1 MKKLMLLLLL
11 IPICCFGQDEKS
23 SNKIAVE
30 KFIEQY
36 NSENYTAIFSMFA
49 EVMKDALPMDK
60 TSELFTTLNSQVGK
74 IENKEFI
81 RYENETYASYKTKFE
96 QAILTLNISLDQNEK
111 INGLFIKPYV
121 EEVYSKN
128 AINNLSEEENIISE
142 NQKNLIFD
150 KAKFFPNRTQISIA
164 LVENGKVRYYG
175 LKRHNDSISPIHN
188 YQNIFEIG
196 SISKVFTSNLLAR
209 TVIANKVNL
218 DDHIN
223 EYLGLQMKDD
233 VKISFQ
239 SLANHSSGLPR
250 LPSNFTTEK
259 LDTVNTVKVRHIL
272 IPYKGAYES
281 NSEVVRSKKA
291 AKKTADSISTLLKR
305 KEAEFKTFVHLS
317 AERKISNEYG
327 EIEFTY
333 FDSFVPKFRDFSFQN
348 KIGTIDVIETMYGF
362 HIIEILSRGENQKVV
377 NVRNLEDNPYKYY
390 DQFDLNNYLENLL
403 DIDEDTKGSY
413 LYSNLGVGILG
424 YTLAKIYGLNYEQ
437 LFQKYIFSKFKM
449 HSTTF
454 NIELLNNELVP
465 GLDGQGNEVSNWNFS
480 VLAPAGGILSN
491 VEDMAKYVLAQ
502 FDDSDQELRLMR
514 KKTIKIDS
522 QFDMGLGWHIINST
536 KSNDQLYTHG
546 GGTGGYTSSILVDLK
561 NEIGVVLLSNVS
573 AFNPANKKI
582 EVLSY
587 DLIKNMREK
596 YTQP

>member
-1 MKKLMLLLLL
+1 MKKLILLLLL
-11 IPICCFGQDEKS
+11 IPIYCSGQNQNS
-23 SNKIAVE
+23 SNEIVTD
-30 KFIEQY
+30 KFIEHY
-36 NSENYTAIFSMFA
+36 NAKDYTAIFSMFA
-49 EVMKDALPMDK
+49 EIMKDALPMDK

-81 RYENETYASYKTKFE
+81 KYENETYASYKTKFE
-96 QAILTLNISLDQNEK
+96 QAILTLNISLDENKK

-121 EEVYSKN
+121 EEVFSKE
-128 AINNLSEEENIISE
+128 AINNLLYEDSLISE
-142 NQKNLIFD
+142 DQKNLIFE
-150 KAKFFPNRTQISIA
+150 KAKFFPDKTQISIA
-164 LVENGKVRYYG
+164 LIEKGKVRYYG
-175 LKRHNDSISPIHN
+175 LKRFNDSISTFNN

-209 TVIANKVNL
+209 TVIANKIVLEDNINDYL
-218 DDHIN
+218 D
-223 EYLGLQMKDD
+223 LQIKND

-250 LPSNFTTEK
+250 LPSNLTTEK

-281 NSEVVRSKKA
+281 SSEVVRSKKA

-305 KEAEFKTFVHLS
+305 KDAEFKTLVYLS
-317 AERKISNEYG
+317 ADKKVSNEYG

-333 FDSFVPKFRDFSFQN
+333 FDNFAPKFRDFSFQN
-348 KIGTIDVIETMYGF
+348 NVGTIEVIETMYGF

-377 NVRNLEDNPYKYY
+377 NVRNLVDNPYKYY
-390 DQFDLNNYLENLL
+390 DQNDLKYYLENSLV
-403 DIDEDTKGSY
+403 IDEDTKGNY

-424 YTLAKIYGLNYEQ
+424 YTLAKIYGLSYEQ
-437 LFQKYIFSKFKM
+437 LFQKYIFSKYKM

-454 NIELLNNELVP
+454 NVELSKNELVP
-465 GLDGQGNEVSNWNFS
+465 GLDEQGNEVSNWNFS
-480 VLAPAGGILSN
+480 ILAPAGGILSN
-491 VEDMAKYVLAQ
+491 VEDLAKYVLAQ

-514 KKTIKIDS
+514 KKTIGIDG

-561 NEIGVVLLSNVS
+561 NEIGVVILSNVS
-573 AFNPANKKI
+573 AFNPAHEKI

-587 DLIKNMREK
+587 DLIKNIREK
-596 YTQP
+596 YTKS

>member
-1 MKKLMLLLLL
+1 MKKLILLLLL
-11 IPICCFGQDEKS
+11 IPIYCSGQNQNS
-23 SNKIAVE
+23 SNEIVTD
-30 KFIEQY
+30 KFIEHY
-36 NSENYTAIFSMFA
+36 NAKDYTAIFSMFA
-49 EVMKDALPMDK
+49 EIMKDALPMDK

-81 RYENETYASYKTKFE
+81 KYENETYASYKTKFE
-96 QAILTLNISLDQNEK
+96 QAILTLNISLDENKK

-121 EEVYSKN
+121 EEVFSKE
-128 AINNLSEEENIISE
+128 AINNLLYEDSLISE
-142 NQKNLIFD
+142 DQKNLIFE
-150 KAKFFPNRTQISIA
+150 KAKFFPDKTQISIA
-164 LVENGKVRYYG
+164 LIEKGKVRYYG
-175 LKRHNDSISPIHN
+175 LKRFNDSISTFNN

-209 TVIANKVNL
+209 TVIANKIVLEDNINDYL
-218 DDHIN
+218 D
-223 EYLGLQMKDD
+223 LQIKND

-250 LPSNFTTEK
+250 LPSNLTTEK

-281 NSEVVRSKKA
+281 SSEVVRSKKA

-305 KEAEFKTFVHLS
+305 KDAEFKTLVYLS
-317 AERKISNEYG
+317 ADKKVSNEYG

-333 FDSFVPKFRDFSFQN
+333 FDNFAPKFRDFSFQN
-348 KIGTIDVIETMYGF
+348 NVGTIEVIETMYGF

-377 NVRNLEDNPYKYY
+377 NVRNLVDNPYKYY
-390 DQFDLNNYLENLL
+390 DQNDLKYYLENSLV
-403 DIDEDTKGSY
+403 IDEDTKGSY

-424 YTLAKIYGLNYEQ
+424 YTLAKIYGLSYEQ
-437 LFQKYIFSKFKM
+437 LFQKYIFSKYKM

-454 NIELLNNELVP
+454 NVELSKNELVP
-465 GLDGQGNEVSNWNFS
+465 GLDEQGNEVSNWNFS
-480 VLAPAGGILSN
+480 ILAPAGGILSN
-491 VEDMAKYVLAQ
+491 VEDLAKYVLAQ

-514 KKTIKIDS
+514 KKTIGIDG

-561 NEIGVVLLSNVS
+561 NEIGVVILSNVS
-573 AFNPANKKI
+573 AFNPAHEKI

-587 DLIKNMREK
+587 DLIKNIREK
-596 YTQP
+596 YTKS

>member
-1 MKKLMLLLLL
+1 MKKLILLLLL
-11 IPICCFGQDEKS
+11 IPIYCSGQNQNS
-23 SNKIAVE
+23 SNEIVTD
-30 KFIEQY
+30 KFIEHY
-36 NSENYTAIFSMFA
+36 NAKDYTAIFSMFA
-49 EVMKDALPMDK
+49 EIMKDALPMDK

-81 RYENETYASYKTKFE
+81 KYENETYASYKTKFE
-96 QAILTLNISLDQNEK
+96 QAILTLNISLDENKK

-121 EEVYSKN
+121 EEVFSKE
-128 AINNLSEEENIISE
+128 AINNLLYEDSLISE
-142 NQKNLIFD
+142 DQKNLIFE
-150 KAKFFPNRTQISIA
+150 KAKFFPDKTQISIA
-164 LVENGKVRYYG
+164 LIEKGKVRYYG
-175 LKRHNDSISPIHN
+175 LKRFNDSISTFNN

-209 TVIANKVNL
+209 TVIANKIVLEDNINDYL
-218 DDHIN
+218 D
-223 EYLGLQMKDD
+223 LQIKND

-250 LPSNFTTEK
+250 LPSNLTTEK

-281 NSEVVRSKKA
+281 SSEVVRSKKA

-305 KEAEFKTFVHLS
+305 KDAEFKTLVYLS
-317 AERKISNEYG
+317 ADKKVSNEYG

-333 FDSFVPKFRDFSFQN
+333 FDNFAPKFRDFSFQN
-348 KIGTIDVIETMYGF
+348 NVGTIEVIETMYGF

-377 NVRNLEDNPYKYY
+377 NVRNLVDNPYKYY
-390 DQFDLNNYLENLL
+390 DQNDLKYYLENLL
-403 DIDEDTKGSY
+403 DIDENTKGSY

-424 YTLAKIYGLNYEQ
+424 YTLAKIYGLSYEQ
-437 LFQKYIFSKFKM
+437 LFQKYVFSKYKM

-454 NIELLNNELVP
+454 NVELSKNELVP
-465 GLDGQGNEVSNWNFS
+465 GLDEQGNEVSNWNFS
-480 VLAPAGGILSN
+480 ILAPAGGILSN
-491 VEDMAKYVLAQ
+491 VEDLAKYVLAQ

-514 KKTIKIDS
+514 KKTIGIDG

-561 NEIGVVLLSNVS
+561 NEIGVVILSNVS
-573 AFNPANKKI
+573 AFNPAHEKI

-587 DLIKNMREK
+587 DLIKNIREK
-596 YTQP
+596 YTKS

>member
-1 MKKLMLLLLL
+1 MKKLILLLLL
-11 IPICCFGQDEKS
+11 IPIYCSGQNQNS
-23 SNKIAVE
+23 SNEIVTD
-30 KFIEQY
+30 KFIEHY
-36 NSENYTAIFSMFA
+36 NAKDYTAIFSMFA
-49 EVMKDALPMDK
+49 EIMKDALPMDK

-81 RYENETYASYKTKFE
+81 KYENETYASYKTKFE
-96 QAILTLNISLDQNEK
+96 QAILTLNISLDENKK

-121 EEVYSKN
+121 EEVFSKE
-128 AINNLSEEENIISE
+128 AINNLLYEDSLISE
-142 NQKNLIFD
+142 DQKNLIFE
-150 KAKFFPNRTQISIA
+150 KAKFFPDKTQISIA
-164 LVENGKVRYYG
+164 LIEKGKVRYYG
-175 LKRHNDSISPIHN
+175 LKRFNDSISTFNN

-209 TVIANKVNL
+209 TVIANKIVLEDNINDYL
-218 DDHIN
+218 D
-223 EYLGLQMKDD
+223 LQIKND

-250 LPSNFTTEK
+250 LPSNLTTEK

-281 NSEVVRSKKA
+281 SSEVVRSKKA

-305 KEAEFKTFVHLS
+305 KDAEFKTLVYLS
-317 AERKISNEYG
+317 ADKKVSNEYG

-333 FDSFVPKFRDFSFQN
+333 FDNFAPKFRDFSFQN
-348 KIGTIDVIETMYGF
+348 NVGTIEVIETMYGF

-377 NVRNLEDNPYKYY
+377 NVRNLVDNPYKYY
-390 DQFDLNNYLENLL
+390 DQNDLKYYLENLL
-403 DIDEDTKGSY
+403 DIDENTKGSY

-424 YTLAKIYGLNYEQ
+424 YTLAKIYGLSYEQ
-437 LFQKYIFSKFKM
+437 LFQKYIFSKYKM

-454 NIELLNNELVP
+454 NVELSKNGLVP
-465 GLDGQGNEVSNWNFS
+465 GLDEQGNEVSNWNFS
-480 VLAPAGGILSN
+480 ILAPAGGILSN
-491 VEDMAKYVLAQ
+491 VEDLAKYVLAQ

-514 KKTIKIDS
+514 KKTIGIDG

-561 NEIGVVLLSNVS
+561 NEIGVVILSNVS
-573 AFNPANKKI
+573 AFNPAHEKI

-587 DLIKNMREK
+587 DLIKNIREK
-596 YTQP
+596 YTKS

>member
-218 DDHIN
+218 EDHIN

-239 SLANHSSGLPR
+239 
-250 LPSNFTTEK
+250 
-259 LDTVNTVKVRHIL
+259 
-272 IPYKGAYES
+272 
-281 NSEVVRSKKA
+281 
-291 AKKTADSISTLLKR
+291 
-305 KEAEFKTFVHLS
+305 
-317 AERKISNEYG
+317 
-327 EIEFTY
+327 
-333 FDSFVPKFRDFSFQN
+333 
-348 KIGTIDVIETMYGF
+348 IGRAHV
-362 HIIEILSRGENQKVV
+362 
-377 NVRNLEDNPYKYY
+377 
-390 DQFDLNNYLENLL
+390 
-403 DIDEDTKGSY
+403 
-413 LYSNLGVGILG
+413 
-424 YTLAKIYGLNYEQ
+424 
-437 LFQKYIFSKFKM
+437 
-449 HSTTF
+449 
-454 NIELLNNELVP
+454 
-465 GLDGQGNEVSNWNFS
+465 
-480 VLAPAGGILSN
+480 
-491 VEDMAKYVLAQ
+491 
-502 FDDSDQELRLMR
+502 
-514 KKTIKIDS
+514 
-522 QFDMGLGWHIINST
+522 
-536 KSNDQLYTHG
+536 
-546 GGTGGYTSSILVDLK
+546 
-561 NEIGVVLLSNVS
+561 
-573 AFNPANKKI
+573 
-582 EVLSY
+582 
-587 DLIKNMREK
+587 
-596 YTQP
+596 